1 MKYLLISL
9 LFAAAVPAA
18 AQTAPAGADKD
29 IRLQT
34 PAELAQTA
42 TSLEQ
47 SLIMQPENVELHLKL
62 GFTYTRLGRADEAQR
77 SFETATRLDPKRA
90 IAHYMLGLIYEKK
103 GLKAKA
109 MASWQACLENTAD
122 PHMRETALKH
132 LNTLNA
138 R

>member
-1 MKYLLISL
+1 MRYLLFSL
-9 LFAAAVPAA
+9 LFACTAQAG

-34 PAELAQTA
+34 PAELARTA
-42 TSLEQ
+42 TELEQ
-47 SLIMQPENVELHLKL
+47 ALILQPANVELHIKL
-62 GFTYTRLGRADEAQR
+62 GFTYTRLGKADEAQR
-77 SFETATRLDPKRA
+77 SFETAARLDPKKA

-109 MASWQACLENTAD
+109 IASWQACLDTAAE
-122 PHMRETALKH
+122 PQMRETAIKH
-132 LNTLNA
+132 LNTL

>member
-1 MKYLLISL
+1 MKYLLLSL
-9 LFAAAVPAA
+9 LLAGAVPAM
-18 AQTAPAGADKD
+18 AQTAPVDKD

-42 TSLEQ
+42 TALEQ
-47 SLIMQPENVELHLKL
+47 ALIMQPQNAELQIKL
-62 GFTYTRLGRADEAQR
+62 GFTYTRLEKADEAQR
-77 SFETATRLDPKRA
+77 CFEAAARLDPKRA

-109 MASWQACLENTAD
+109 IASWQACLETAAEQHIRD
-122 PHMRETALKH
+122 TAIKH

-138 R
+138 RG

>member
-1 MKYLLISL
+1 MRYLLFSL
-9 LFAAAVPAA
+9 LFAGAAQAA
-18 AQTAPAGADKD
+18 AQPAPGGAGKD

-34 PAELAQTA
+34 PAELARTA
-42 TSLEQ
+42 TELEQ
-47 SLIMQPENVELHLKL
+47 ALIMQPGNVELHLKL
-62 GFTYTRLGRADEAQR
+62 GFTYTRLGKADEAQR
-77 SFETATRLDPKRA
+77 VFETAARLDPGKA

-109 MASWQACLENTAD
+109 IAAWQACLDTAAD
-122 PHMRETALKH
+122 PHMRETAIKH